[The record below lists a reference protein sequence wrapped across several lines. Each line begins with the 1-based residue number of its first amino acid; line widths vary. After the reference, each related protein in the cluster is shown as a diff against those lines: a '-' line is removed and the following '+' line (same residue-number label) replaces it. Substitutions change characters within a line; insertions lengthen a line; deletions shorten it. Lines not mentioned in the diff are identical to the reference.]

1 MAWALVELYSGVSCL
16 AEVLLGGKR
25 QVICINMHGHYGSG
39 GEDPQGR
46 LAEEKG

>member
-1 MAWALVELYSGVSCL
+1 MAWALVELHSGVSCL

-25 QVICINMHGHYGSG
+25 QVICIDMCGHHGSG

-46 LAEEKG
+46 LAEKR